1 MSARDG
7 ASTSRAG
14 GGRGEREEPEGA
26 GAGEEEE
33 RDERVSYIG
42 AGLRSLAELP
52 GYPVALARVTSL
64 CVHGNNVS
72 SLEGVAGLGA
82 LTDLNLSSNLL
93 TSTRALAALTRLTK
107 LNLASNQ
114 LAEVEGLAGL
124 PSLTSLVLAHNYI
137 ASLASL
143 LPQPGGLQQLT
154 TLDLRNNRLEA
165 PQELSYVAGCGLL
178 TALRLSGNPLAY
190 MPDYRQAVGAA
201 LPRIATLDEQ
211 QLVRSSPSQQHLLL
225 PGGVYMEPSFASL
238 LQATPPPP
246 PRAWRPAAPQ
256 PAPPF
261 PPPAPS
267 PPPRPAAPA
276 SPPPPQLQAQAQG
289 GRMGRYPVW
298 PKPLYAPIPQTG
310 SPPPAASPPPPPP
323 RDPPTP
329 APAPARAPPPRA
341 TPRIDTA
348 MAGFRRKRGGGGGAG
363 AGAGRGRACAG
374 PPRQQADAEAI
385 VPRPEVGA
393 LESRLEALERRMQG
407 VAGTGRTGPHSDSA
421 VRPPSMSA
429 APPGH
434 SSAVAD
440 ATCQT
445 VQVGSQ
451 VERLEAE
458 AARLRTD
465 LQGLAER
472 LAAEGRE
479 TEERARAAEA
489 EAAGQLFAMRREL
502 DDAVG
507 WREEAEARA
516 AAAEDAESE
525 ALNRAAEMEDEVA
538 RCAEQLL
545 ERESELAELR
555 RSREARDAEA
565 AEQLRAAE
573 AGGAAR
579 AAALE

>member
-26 GAGEEEE
+26 AAGEEEE

-165 PQELSYVAGCGLL
+165 PQELSYVAGCGQL

-201 LPRIATLDEQ
+201 LPAHRHAGRAAAGAEQ
-211 QLVRSSPSQQHLLL
+211 PL
-225 PGGVYMEPSFASL
+225 
-238 LQATPPPP
+238 
-246 PRAWRPAAPQ
+246 AAA
-256 PAPPF
+256 PAPPRRRLHGAVVRLT
-261 PPPAPS
+261 PAGDPAAAA
-267 PPPRPAAPA
+267 PRLAPYGTATRAALPAAPA
-276 SPPPPQLQAQAQG
+276 CSARLSAAASTAGTSSGRAGGALPGVAQA
-289 GRMGRYPVW
+289 
-298 PKPLYAPIPQTG
+298 PLRTHPTDRQ
-310 SPPPAASPPPPPP
+310 PATSGL
-323 RDPPTP
+323 P
-329 APAPARAPPPRA
+329 APAAAARPPNPRLRPRPGATAPRHPAHRHRDGGLPAQA
-341 TPRIDTA
+341 
-348 MAGFRRKRGGGGGAG
+348 RGRGGAGGGGAPVG
-363 AGAGRGRACAG
+363 VRPLGPHNPPPPSAG

-421 VRPPSMSA
+421 VRPPSLSA

-465 LQGLAER
+465 LQVLAR
-472 LAAEGRE
+472 PLA
-479 TEERARAAEA
+479 
-489 EAAGQLFAMRREL
+489 
-502 DDAVG
+502 
-507 WREEAEARA
+507 
-516 AAAEDAESE
+516 
-525 ALNRAAEMEDEVA
+525 
-538 RCAEQLL
+538 
-545 ERESELAELR
+545 
-555 RSREARDAEA
+555 
-565 AEQLRAAE
+565 
-573 AGGAAR
+573 
-579 AAALE
+579 